1 MISFIESKVKKT
13 ESVNKALHTR
23 SDENKSSF
31 FSKKGYI
38 LD

>member
-13 ESVNKALHTR
+13 ESINKGLHIR
-23 SDENKSSF
+23 SDTNESSF